1 MRFRIQHWCPAC
13 KRFVFVCE
21 HWIAAFLLVLPLW
34 LLPVAAMAQGTCP
47 SPGCP
52 SPNYDN
58 LTLGSPTGGS
68 GLPLGSLNVKGGLY
82 QNGVLYNLNGTPPAG
97 ATTQVQSNQ
106 SGSFYGDTGFT
117 YSPGSG
123 LVSTSQMV
131 LGGATGGAEGA
142 GTLNATGLFING
154 AAVSAGG
161 TPGGS
166 DTNIQINQAG
176 VFGGDSTFT
185 FNATTKQVG
194 IAGGTGGVG
203 ALAVGTAGTG
213 SGLLLGGS
221 NTTTALISGTA
232 SGSNA
237 NIGLEPKGTGSINV
251 INPGGGG
258 NILQV
263 FGSTSAITDSLNI
276 IPTTTSAQMLIR
288 TANSQGIDFSNFPM
302 QIGRAP
308 YVVSGA
314 IGLTPNEILFVN
326 GTLEG
331 QPSDILANGSA
342 PDNHSIT
349 LGTSGSPYSCIQ
361 CNYQFGFKTGVSTNS
376 IVSGFSAQFLNQQNG
391 APGQWPA
398 WVTATQYGLP
408 GNGTL
413 PAVVTNGGY
422 YYYVTIAGTSA
433 GSTGPTCL
441 PGNTCSDGGVTWKGY
456 DLAAN
461 QTYLGALADNAQ
473 LGFNAGGTISGG
485 IGVGFGFNSNIKL
498 TPGAT
503 FIQGAAS
510 GEFDT
515 QVQTG
520 ASTFT
525 ALGVQIVR
533 QGTVQA
539 AYSDVAVRIG
549 GGFTAQWL
557 TGFQIGNAIDPYGSF
572 LRFGGSSAES
582 GATLGTVPYTIG
594 TAFDLNDLVVNGV
607 CNAGVVTPVSFTGSI
622 ASSGVMTTTG
632 SPSLS
637 VGQYIYKYAGGANT
651 PVGNTHITGGSGN
664 SWTTAPTLQT
674 ITSTTL
680 VAGGAYGFGQL
691 GCPQSGGAG
700 HRYMATRVGTG
711 IIGNGDIYVG
721 DGVLHAITGGM
732 LIDSF
737 NQKMTAT
744 TLAANSDGTFWTTGD
759 LAEDPCGDQGTV
771 TASAGAV
778 SAVTITL
785 AGYAEAGSTGECPAS
800 GGNIYWR
807 PKFQA
812 TPNGTTGE
820 NAFQTPFS
828 VPLTSYTWTQGTLL
842 QFGGVAK
849 LATFGTATSVPLHL
863 ASAQTTAPAL
873 TSCGTGSPT
882 IVGSDTAGTIT
893 MGTSATGCI
902 ATFNVSYTSAPHCTV
917 TWRATPLLSQSYVV
931 AAATITLTQTSA
943 SGNLVDY
950 VCVAPAGG

>member
-1 MRFRIQHWCPAC
+1 M
-13 KRFVFVCE
+13 
-21 HWIAAFLLVLPLW
+21 
-34 LLPVAAMAQGTCP
+34 
-47 SPGCP
+47 
-52 SPNYDN
+52 
-58 LTLGSPTGGS
+58 
-68 GLPLGSLNVKGGLY
+68 
-82 QNGVLYNLNGTPPAG
+82 
-97 ATTQVQSNQ
+97 
-106 SGSFYGDTGFT
+106 
-117 YSPGSG
+117 
-123 LVSTSQMV
+123 
-131 LGGATGGAEGA
+131 
-142 GTLNATGLFING
+142 
-154 AAVSAGG
+154 
-161 TPGGS
+161 
-166 DTNIQINQAG
+166 
-176 VFGGDSTFT
+176 
-185 FNATTKQVG
+185 
-194 IAGGTGGVG
+194 
-203 ALAVGTAGTG
+203 
-213 SGLLLGGS
+213 
-221 NTTTALISGTA
+221 
-232 SGSNA
+232 
-237 NIGLEPKGTGSINV
+237 
-251 INPGGGG
+251 
-258 NILQV
+258 
-263 FGSTSAITDSLNI
+263 
-276 IPTTTSAQMLIR
+276 
-288 TANSQGIDFSNFPM
+288 
-302 QIGRAP
+302 
-308 YVVSGA
+308 
-314 IGLTPNEILFVN
+314 
-326 GTLEG
+326 
-331 QPSDILANGSA
+331 
-342 PDNHSIT
+342 
-349 LGTSGSPYSCIQ
+349 
-361 CNYQFGFKTGVSTNS
+361 
-376 IVSGFSAQFLNQQNG
+376 
-391 APGQWPA
+391 
-398 WVTATQYGLP
+398 
-408 GNGTL
+408 
-413 PAVVTNGGY
+413 
-422 YYYVTIAGTSA
+422 
-433 GSTGPTCL
+433 
-441 PGNTCSDGGVTWKGY
+441 
-456 DLAAN
+456 
-461 QTYLGALADNAQ
+461 
-473 LGFNAGGTISGG
+473 
-485 IGVGFGFNSNIKL
+485 
-498 TPGAT
+498 
-503 FIQGAAS
+503 
-510 GEFDT
+510 
-515 QVQTG
+515 
-520 ASTFT
+520 
-525 ALGVQIVR
+525 
-533 QGTVQA
+533 
-539 AYSDVAVRIG
+539 AVRIG

-778 SAVTITL
+778 SGVTITL

-828 VPLTSYTWTQGTLL
+828 VSLTSYTWTQGTLL

-863 ASAQTTAPAL
+863 ASAQTTAPVL

-950 VCVAPAGG
+950 VCVAPAGVSMRVTALAEAFTGDDHRGLLHLFGEVQPRAVEHGDMVGIGHGLGVGHRSEVDHGMVKGGIREIHFADQSGAFPASEPFKHLHDSVAGGFYDRIGVGHSQHSLAGCDRGPGGYRIAPLGPAT